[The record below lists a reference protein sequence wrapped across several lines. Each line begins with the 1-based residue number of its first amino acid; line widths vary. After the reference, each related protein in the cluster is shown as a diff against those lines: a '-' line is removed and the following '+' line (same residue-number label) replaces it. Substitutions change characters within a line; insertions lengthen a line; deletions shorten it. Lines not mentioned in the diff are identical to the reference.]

1 MASILPVSARISA
14 MKARNQS
21 SAMTFPSDLTTH
33 GMLFMF
39 SEYKFSAT
47 RPSSSPS
54 VTSASRGSII
64 LPLPMNMED
73 TLNIRIGTAELGNF
87 GEIIA
92 QGAEA
97 TGNIQGSNAAD
108 IISGATGNVFGALQQ
123 MLPSGVDAAK
133 FFSSFVTGA
142 ELPAGTSAAIS
153 YLARLGVEKIAP
165 THARSVEAGLG
176 TAFNPKQ
183 ALLFESVN
191 LKRHSWQWN
200 LTPRSVSDSDM
211 LMSIIQAFKR
221 NALPAS
227 ESMDGVRKYMLKYP
241 NICEIKLLG
250 VDPRHFVQ
258 YKPVM
263 IENISV
269 NYSPN
274 NGPSI
279 LAGGR
284 PSSVMLSVSGL
295 ETDMWTRNDIDDFSG

>member
-1 MASILPVSARISA
+1 MASTLPVSARISA

-97 TGNIQGSNAAD
+97 AGNIQGSNAAD

-133 FFSSFVTGA
+133 FFSSSIT
-142 ELPAGTSAAIS
+142 LCT
-153 YLARLGVEKIAP
+153 LATK
-165 THARSVEAGLG
+165 
-176 TAFNPKQ
+176 
-183 ALLFESVN
+183 LFI
-191 LKRHSWQWN
+191 LF
-200 LTPRSVSDSDM
+200 
-211 LMSIIQAFKR
+211 SIITFPVAIMR
-221 NALPAS
+221 LTHIVVVLP
-227 ESMDGVRKYMLKYP
+227 LKT
-241 NICEIKLLG
+241 KL
-250 VDPRHFVQ
+250 H
-258 YKPVM
+258 
-263 IENISV
+263 
-269 NYSPN
+269 
-274 NGPSI
+274 
-279 LAGGR
+279 
-284 PSSVMLSVSGL
+284 
-295 ETDMWTRNDIDDFSG
+295 